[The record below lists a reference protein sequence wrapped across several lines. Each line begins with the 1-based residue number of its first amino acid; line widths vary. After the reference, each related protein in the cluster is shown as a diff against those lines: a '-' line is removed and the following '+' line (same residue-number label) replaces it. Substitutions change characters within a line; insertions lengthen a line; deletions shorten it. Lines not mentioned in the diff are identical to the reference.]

1 MALNS
6 KFYTLNFEKEIVV
19 QGRNT
24 TFLSIEAVQ
33 SEFSAGEKLFVGLYV
48 QPQTF
53 SSKFEGWNY
62 TPAAGLPTPPS
73 GTVRYYF
80 RNTDFAKNYDFAQAS
95 FDAIQIGDDVKAI
108 SMWRRTL
115 PGETAL
121 GNGPVDAVKFTS
133 TVTDKGVEQVGTEY
147 LYYIE
152 ISDAN
157 FSANNLET
165 YLIQV
170 GKWETDNNWYIN
182 QGEAGGVA
190 AAILKRGGSVTYT
203 NAHAENQFD
212 GQDSIGTWPAGGDY
226 RTRIVGGLPNP
237 WSDYIF
243 TTVSPFDTPRLSY
256 RIDFDGDADS
266 HLKICFLIVKT
277 TSPNPLQ
284 FLVTDFAEFA
294 KATVNYGQKLT
305 QAQLS
310 SQHRIDYQETHFF
323 GYQETPIRTNRTT
336 YQNEYASA
344 GKEIYDDRSSYAVL
358 KSNPKL
364 TGNIKLTVDSGGS
377 LWLNSIDAN
386 QELSDARFKKYAVSS
401 ASTYQRD
408 LYYFL
413 DQGKFPKDTLFSLYQ
428 KDDQY
433 LNTKRS
439 FSEQYDNFYN
449 YGVEQLNSRFYD
461 EDFSFFA
468 PLWLR
473 KEMPD
478 FFVIFRLDHP
488 LNPLSYEDSSNPE
501 KFAEFFKDARI
512 IKTFD
517 MRESSPLGNYL
528 RKIVNDPRWNERPLQ
543 VSFDSDVQTTWFG
556 IDYTSGTISGKGEFL
571 YDFWKTD
578 NRILDFEE
586 TITNGF
592 ERNGIVS
599 TNLINLEFL
608 FDDSEATLY
617 TINRYFGLYVK
628 ENQLAEFEIVPE
640 ILGAIPGQSPQPKIG
655 RDGEPYSLQP
665 FIQTNS
671 TGVKLPVDYYHN
683 PPVGTANTSATP
695 EYSGLVNGKFPLP
708 SMVDDPLR
716 IFYVKDRNGIFKRV
730 NKLEEVNYGTIG
742 SPEFKRVT
750 ELQLFDT
757 SENISDYGGIT
768 QIASQIKSDLLGSI
782 NAQLVI
788 KVSDI
793 LQSGKPLADYET
805 IDIEMKKLS
814 TERRDYY
821 YQLLVTAVSG
831 SVVTFDV
838 LVPDYAGATPTIPT
852 EYYATKIVDFAS
864 TNGASIDSYL
874 QFTGSGP
881 NATAVNDTWDVKVY
895 DGNIEY
901 AISSN
906 TGGCQ
911 LTFFGES
918 NYVSYRW
925 RLEANPIGLS
935 PGESWDYP
943 VLDPAGRDYTNTFC
957 NNGTP
962 EQVAQAIA
970 NCINSFENIIVK
982 AKADGDTV
990 YLRSKEK
997 WEDGNSISL
1006 SRNYVVNKSVAKNL
1020 GFYEHCN
1027 VLPWTYSS
1035 TFLSAPAIDYITPI
1049 LNEYTDVYT
1058 ERYFYFNVVV
1068 VGASTWS
1075 IEVRADVDPLN
1086 PTLTGTS
1093 STWFVSG
1100 NASHAQNEFTVSWSA
1115 SAPSFSGVYKFTW
1128 GRPKSEQFFITG
1140 RRRSRGT
1147 ARVPLIDGQRF
1158 YTDKKTAVLGN
1169 LTSGSFTI
1177 SGVSFPNSIYQGA
1190 PISGTGIAEGSRVL
1204 SVDAL
1209 LGTIT
1214 ISKPALSTT
1223 TGSTLKVGELSILNN
1238 TEIFQQ
1244 WFQTQKEN
1252 FSRLKGWDVQ
1262 GKFVYAPPF
1271 IDNKIEGYSE
1281 SSILQIEKD
1290 QSEFYYTK
1298 DARIIAYNVYR
1309 PSFGIF
1315 SVLPI
1320 KSFDVDTYF
1329 SDYSYAPTLELFRY
1343 YNREELKGD
1352 YAPSGV
1358 DPNYGLIE
1366 GELLLNMGENYDF
1379 TLDTTGI
1386 TGSGIV
1392 GVTFDIEVYDTNTDS
1407 WKKVDEIGTNLFAN
1421 PSAVL
1426 PSGSTADQLNSLKT
1440 ISLNTY
1446 YPLYFYD
1453 FMEVPN
1459 DYKASST
1466 TPGPYNAAN
1475 PEPFVFPS
1483 ALAQDQANDGPQ
1495 YTAVGTRNFVRKRLY
1510 TSSGTEGRFSKAK
1523 ITNIK
1528 VSTDAGVPLEYPLP
1542 FGYVFRVQSSN
1553 YYTDENIK
1561 NFAGFQSL
1569 TDFLTDNDVQQIQQ
1583 YTEEGSFEK
1592 FTYQML
1598 LSEYDRLRENQQKD
1612 LAVKSKVVPSIL
1624 KWVQEGTDARDNYY
1638 RLNNSTAFGITNF
1651 SPDSEVD
1658 FTEPLLLTHEFPYL
1672 SGVPKDYPEESLE
1685 GSRSYFFQKLSDVA
1699 YNGQSWY
1706 DLLTTDN
1713 TKDWFSKYFVVGYP
1727 NEISPE
1733 NNLVPKSRDERY
1745 TFFKYI
1751 NGLDLSQTLFRGAK
1765 INVIDYDTTVVP
1777 KTPINE
1783 SDRFDLYKFAAIAR
1797 FVHQN
1802 NFEEEKPVQIEVI
1815 NNEKFKTI
1823 LIIITVFVQDYRLQS
1838 GLGDYSFFYYAID
1851 QLRNSM
1857 QSQYP
1862 GGYGAY
1868 SKFFNN
1874 SSYVSALSA
1883 LPITSPDRKYPMEVP
1898 YTAYQPDTEDDIYR
1912 DSGVATGNFYS
1923 TSNPWAP
1930 VAEDFAK
1937 ALEIMMP
1944 RQLFLGGGRIELDD
1958 TRLGGKAWFVST
1970 SGVSSPNVKLITQP
1984 LKSVDGTS
1992 PYPGITSGFEYY
2004 PVFKEVFP
2012 TIDNYRTSID
2022 SYLRGDSGRYI
2033 YLSGTL
2039 PANSTKTVDV
2049 MTVDGTLSEL
2059 SVASRKNVSGTPNPY
2074 TYFLYDSRRTVED
2087 IRLDYLVFSS
2097 NSYYTK
2103 YNALVT
2109 SPTRATVSLPQAYS
2123 ALVPPAYPPYVLSNA
2138 VANMVPN
2145 TSQYEVYQT
2154 HNLRGGSLYYKN
2166 KKNFLSYANIAKLFN
2181 ESSNY
2186 ILYRKIDETG
2196 SSTQATPDFE
2206 LRFVPFDKIKKLSK
2220 YYYKDDTDKPLEY
2233 EDVDFIGYDLA
2244 QTNEQEFEFRHRGMY
2259 EPKTLDVIGFWAR
2272 ENESFTRHFEKDYI
2286 LSNTHINSQSSIAG
2300 LMRNYFYNK
2309 VSDFEVLEISRT
2321 SAYKSLYPLIGEI
2334 SIDRRNINAIDS
2346 SWDAKF
2352 YRKYESTL
2360 NFTDKPGTSEMQ
2372 ETKVFLAGKAMVV
2385 PKTFEFQTFNASEV
2399 TYIIDQPKKTIGVT
2413 TLAQTA
2419 SAQDDLLQTK
2429 PILKISMNLRE
2440 RLLRALLEGI
2450 IENGNF
2456 DEFSWFN
2463 TLGIPEI
2470 TYTTAELNVLKR
2482 QYLEKNI
2489 IPLYEV
2495 ESIVLYSNNREG
2507 LPVLEILLDEADKVA
2522 AGYREDQNVLT
2533 RAITE
2538 FTFEMEKTL
2547 DTKAANAY
2555 SVSAVLRRV

>member
-6 KFYTLNFEKEIVV
+6 EFYTLNFEKEIVV

-33 SEFSAGEKLFVGLYV
+33 SEFSAGEKMYVGLYV

-53 SSKFEGWNY
+53 VSKFEGWNY
-62 TPAAGLPTPPS
+62 APIAGLPTPPA

-80 RNTDFAKNYDFAQAS
+80 RDSDFAKNFEFAQTS
-95 FDAIQIGDDVKAI
+95 FESIQVGDDVKAI

-115 PGETAL
+115 PGEAAL
-121 GNGPVDAVKFTS
+121 GNGPVDAIKFQS
-133 TVTDKGVEQVGTEY
+133 TITDKGFVQVGTEY
-147 LYYIE
+147 LHYIE
-152 ISDAN
+152 IADTN
-157 FSANNLET
+157 LSANNQEA

-170 GKWETDNNWYIN
+170 GNWEADSNWYIN
-182 QGEAGGVA
+182 QGPSQNVA
-190 AAILKRGGSVTYT
+190 ASILKRSGAVTYT
-203 NAHAENQFD
+203 SADAENQFD
-212 GQDSIGTWPAGGDY
+212 GQYSSDAWPAGGDY
-226 RTRIVGGLPNP
+226 RTRVIGGLPNP
-237 WSDYIF
+237 WSDYNF
-243 TTVSPFDTPRLSY
+243 TVTAPFESPRLSY

-266 HLKICFLIVKT
+266 HLKICFLIVK
-277 TSPNPLQ
+277 SSAPNPTQ
-284 FLVTDFAEFA
+284 FLLTDAAEFA
-294 KATVNYGQKLT
+294 KATVNYGQKL
-305 QAQLS
+305 AQSQLTT
-310 SQHRIDYQETHFF
+310 QHRIDYQETHFF
-323 GYQETPIRTNRTT
+323 GYQQTPIRTDRTT
-336 YQNEYASA
+336 YQNEYVSA
-344 GKEIYDDRSSYAVL
+344 GTEIFDDRSSYAVL
-358 KSNPKL
+358 KTNPKI

-386 QELSDARFKKYAVSS
+386 QELSDARFKKYAISS

-428 KDDQY
+428 KDTQY
-433 LNTKRS
+433 SNTKRS

-488 LNPLSYEDSSNPE
+488 LNPLSYEDAANPE
-501 KFAEFFKDARI
+501 KFAEFFKEAQI

-517 MRESSPLGNYL
+517 MRQSSPLGNYL

-556 IDYTSGTISGKGEFL
+556 ADYTSGTITGKGEFL

-586 TITNGF
+586 TITSGF
-592 ERNGIVS
+592 ERNGLVS

-628 ENQLAEFEIVPE
+628 ENQLAEFELVPE
-640 ILGAIPGQSPQPKIG
+640 ILGAIPGQTPLPKVG
-655 RDGEPYSLQP
+655 RDGEPYNLQP
-665 FIQTNS
+665 FVQTNS

-683 PPVGTANTSATP
+683 PPTGSANTSATP
-695 EYSGLVNGKFPLP
+695 EYAGLVKGKFPLP
-708 SMVDDPLR
+708 SMVDDNLR

-742 SPEFKRVT
+742 SPNFKRVT
-750 ELQLFDT
+750 ELQLFDS
-757 SENISDYGGIT
+757 SENISDYGGIS
-768 QIASQIKSDLLGSI
+768 QITSQIKSDLLGSI
-782 NAQLVI
+782 NSQLVI

-821 YQLLVTAVSG
+821 YQLVVTNIAG
-831 SVVTFDV
+831 SLITFDV
-838 LVPDYAGATPTIPT
+838 LVPDYAGATPTVPT
-852 EYYATKIVDFAS
+852 EYYATKVVSFVGPG
-864 TNGASIDSYL
+864 NVNIDSYL
-874 QFTGSGP
+874 QFAHDSIIGTVTLG
-881 NATAVNDTWDVKVY
+881 DTWDIKVF

-901 AISSN
+901 ANASN
-906 TGGCQ
+906 TGAMQ
-911 LTFFGES
+911 LTFYGES

-925 RLEANPIGLS
+925 KLEANPIGLS

-970 NCINSFENIIVK
+970 NCINSFENIIVR

-997 WEDGNSISL
+997 WEEGNSITL
-1006 SRNYVVNKSVAKNL
+1006 TRNYVINKSVAKNI
-1020 GFYEHCN
+1020 GYYENCN
-1027 VLPWTYSS
+1027 VLPWTSKFDFVS
-1035 TFLSAPAIDYITPI
+1035 GTNNITPV
-1049 LNEYTDVYT
+1049 LNDYTEVYT

-1068 VGASTWS
+1068 VAPSTWS
-1075 IEVRADVDPLN
+1075 IEVRSDVDPLN
-1086 PTLTGTS
+1086 PTTTGTG

-1100 NASHAQNEFTVSWSA
+1100 NASHVQTEFSVSWDPA
-1115 SAPSFSGVYKFTW
+1115 TTSFSGVYKFTW
-1128 GRPKSEQFFITG
+1128 GRTKSEQNFITG
-1140 RRRSRGT
+1140 RKRTRAT
-1147 ARVPLIDGQRF
+1147 AKIPLIDGQRF
-1158 YTDKKTAVLGN
+1158 YTDRKTSITGN
-1169 LTSGSFTI
+1169 TTSGSYTI
-1177 SGVSFPNSIYQGA
+1177 GGIVFPNSIYQGA
-1190 PISGTGIAEGSRVL
+1190 PISGSGIPTGSRVL
-1204 SVDAL
+1204 SVNST

-1214 ISKPALSTT
+1214 ISKQATT
-1223 TGSTLKVGELSILNN
+1223 TSTGITLSVGELSILNN
-1238 TEIFQQ
+1238 TQIYQQ

-1252 FSRLKGWDVQ
+1252 FSRLKGWEVQ
-1262 GKFVYAPPF
+1262 GKYVYAPPF
-1271 IDNKIEGYSE
+1271 IDNNIQGYVD

-1290 QSEFYYTK
+1290 SSEFYYTK
-1298 DARIIAYNVYR
+1298 DARIIAYEVYR

-1320 KSFDVDTYF
+1320 KTFDVDTYF

-1352 YAPSGV
+1352 YVPTGSGPS
-1358 DPNYGLIE
+1358 PNYGFID
-1366 GELLLNMGENYDF
+1366 GELILNMGENYDF
-1379 TLDTTGI
+1379 SLFATGL
-1386 TGSGIV
+1386 TGTGVI
-1392 GVTFDIEVYDTNTDS
+1392 GVTFDMEVFDSNDDT
-1407 WKKVDEIGTNLFAN
+1407 WKKVDEIGTNLYVD
-1421 PSAVL
+1421 PTAVL
-1426 PSGSTADQLNSLKT
+1426 PVGSLPEQLDSLRT

-1459 DYKASST
+1459 DYKTTST

-1475 PEPFVFPS
+1475 PEPTPFP
-1483 ALAQDQANDGPQ
+1483 ALAAEDQANDGPQ
-1495 YTAVGTRNFVRKRLY
+1495 YTAVGTRNFVRKKLY
-1510 TSSGTEGRFSKAK
+1510 TDSTTEGRFTKAK

-1528 VSTDAGVPLEYPLP
+1528 ITPDVGLAPIEYPTA
-1542 FGYVFRVQSSN
+1542 FGYNFRVQGSN
-1553 YYTDENIK
+1553 YYKDENIK

-1569 TDFLTDNDVQQIQQ
+1569 TDFVTDNDVQQIQQ
-1583 YTEEGSFEK
+1583 YTQEGSFEK

-1685 GSRSYFFQKLSDVA
+1685 GSRSYFFQKLSDIA
-1699 YNGQSWY
+1699 YNGKSWY
-1706 DLLTTDN
+1706 ELLTTDN
-1713 TKDWFSKYFVVGYP
+1713 TNDWFSKYFVVGYP

-1733 NNLVPKSRDERY
+1733 NNLVPKSREERY

-1765 INVIDYDTTVVP
+1765 INVVDYDTTVVP

-1783 SDRFDLYKFAAIAR
+1783 SQRFDLYKFAAIAR
-1797 FVHQN
+1797 FVQHS

-1815 NNEKFKTI
+1815 DNEKYKTI
-1823 LIIITVFVQDYRLQS
+1823 LIVVTIFVQDYRLQA
-1838 GLGDYSFFYYAID
+1838 GLGDYSFFYYATD

-1857 QSQYP
+1857 QNQYP

-1868 SKFFNN
+1868 SQFFNN
-1874 SSYVSALSA
+1874 ASYVSALAA
-1883 LPITSPDRKYPMEVP
+1883 LPITSPDIKYPMEVP
-1898 YTAYQPDTEDDIYR
+1898 YTANQASSAQITYR
-1912 DSGVATGNFYS
+1912 GAAGNFYS
-1923 TSNPWAP
+1923 TSNPWAT
-1930 VAEDFAK
+1930 VSEDYPK
-1937 ALEIMMP
+1937 ALETMMP
-1944 RQLFLGGGRIELDD
+1944 RQLFLGGGRLELDD
-1958 TRLGGKAWFVST
+1958 TKLGGKAWFVT
-1970 SGVSSPNVKLITQP
+1970 TAGVTTPNVKLITQP
-1984 LKSVDGTS
+1984 LVSTDGTS
-1992 PYPGITSGFEYY
+1992 PYPGITSSFNYY

-2012 TIDNYRTSID
+2012 TIDNYRASID
-2022 SYLRGDSGRYI
+2022 SYLKGSTNQFI
-2033 YLSGTL
+2033 YSTPF
-2039 PANSTKTVDV
+2039 PANSINTVDV
-2049 MTVDGTLSEL
+2049 MTVDGTLSEF
-2059 SVASRKNVSGTPNPY
+2059 SVASRKNIPGPANPF
-2074 TYFLYDSRRTVED
+2074 TYFLYDSRQTVED

-2097 NSYYTK
+2097 NTSYAK
-2103 YNALVT
+2103 YNSLAT
-2109 SPTRATVSLPQAYS
+2109 SPTRATVSSTQTYS
-2123 ALVPPAYPPYVLSNA
+2123 PAVPPVYPPYSLTDA
-2138 VANMVPN
+2138 GANMVQN
-2145 TSQYEVYQT
+2145 LSQYEVYQT

-2166 KKNFLSYANIAKLFN
+2166 KKNFISYANIAALFN

-2196 SSTQATPDFE
+2196 AVIQSTPDFE
-2206 LRFVPFDKIKKLSK
+2206 LRFVPFDKIKKLTK

-2259 EPKTLDVIGFWAR
+2259 EPKTLDIVSFWAR

-2286 LSNTHINSQSSIAG
+2286 LSNTHINSASSIAG
-2300 LMRNYFYNK
+2300 LIRNYFYNK
-2309 VSDFEVLEISRT
+2309 VSDFEVLEIART
-2321 SAYKSLYPLIGEI
+2321 SAYKSLYPLIGEVA
-2334 SIDRRNINAIDS
+2334 IDRRNVNAIDS

-2352 YRKYESTL
+2352 YRKYETTK
-2360 NFTDKPGTSEMQ
+2360 NYVDQPGTAEMQ

-2385 PKTFEFQTFNASEV
+2385 PKTFEFQTFIDSEA
-2399 TYIIDQPKKTIGVT
+2399 TYIIDEPKKSIGVT

-2429 PILKISMNLRE
+2429 PILKISLNLRE

-2450 IENGNF
+2450 MANGNF
-2456 DEFSWFN
+2456 DEFAWFN
-2463 TLGIPEI
+2463 SLGIPTI
-2470 TYTTAELNVLKR
+2470 TYTPAELEVLKT

-2495 ESIVLYSNNREG
+2495 QSIILYSNNREG
-2507 LPVLEILLDEADKVA
+2507 LPIFEIQLDEADKIA
-2522 AGYREDQNVLT
+2522 AGYRADQNVLT
-2533 RAITE
+2533 RALTE
-2538 FTFEMEKTL
+2538 FTFELEKTL